1 MNAIA
6 GKYECG
12 GYDLSQVGQTLTVKA
27 HGIWTLQM
35 AAKLDGQIS
44 NDVANKTYGHVE
56 YDLSDV
62 TDLDTSGAY
71 LLARAIR
78 LGSAPAH
85 SWAVA
90 VGSKGQKTLMNAAAE
105 ATLGHEAD
113 PLRPWFEVF
122 VRVGV
127 ATSRFW
133 NEFIETIA
141 FLGQVFVVLFRC
153 IIEPRRMRWKSIV
166 ALVEKI
172 GLDAVP
178 IIMVLCFFIG
188 AVIAYMGANLLSS
201 FGAGVFMVDLVG
213 FSVIRELA
221 PIITAILIA
230 GRSDSAFTAQLGA
243 MKMRQEIDAMTVIG
257 LDTFEVLVVPRALA
271 ALVALP
277 ILTFLGMISGILAG
291 ILVAAVVGSGLSPI
305 LFLSRLQEVV
315 DISHFWVGMVKTPFF
330 AIIIAVIGCRQGL
343 AVTGSVESLG
353 SRTTTSVVQAIFAVI
368 TVDAIFA
375 ILFFQLGV

>member
-1 MNAIA
+1 MNAMA
-6 GKYECG
+6 GKSKCGSYE
-12 GYDLSQVGQTLTVKA
+12 LSQEGQALTVKA
-27 HGIWTLQM
+27 YGIWTLQT
-35 AAKLDGQIS
+35 AAELDGKIS
-44 NDVANKTYGHVE
+44 NDVANKIYQHVD
-56 YDLSDV
+56 YDLCDV
-62 TDLDTSGAY
+62 SKLDTAGAY
-71 LLARAIR
+71 LLARAIK
-78 LGSAPAH
+78 LGTAPAH
-85 SWAVA
+85 SWAVTK
-90 VGSKGQKTLMNAAAE
+90 GNKGQKILMSAAAE
-105 ATLGHEAD
+105 ATLGHEMR
-113 PLRPWFEVF
+113 PPRPWFDVF
-122 VRVGV
+122 ARVGI

-133 NEFIETIA
+133 TELVETIA
-141 FLGQVFVVLFRC
+141 FLGKFFTVLFRC
-153 IIEPRRMRWKSIV
+153 ITQPHRMRWKAIV

-188 AVIAYMGANLLSS
+188 AVIAYMGANLLAS

-271 ALVALP
+271 ALIAMP

-291 ILVAAVVGSGLSPI
+291 ILVAAIVGSGLSPI
-305 LFLSRLQEVV
+305 LFLTRLQDVV
-315 DISHFWVGMVKTPFF
+315 GLSHFWVGMVKTPFF
-330 AIIIAVIGCRQGL
+330 AIIIAIIGCRQGL

-375 ILFFQLGV
+375 ILFYQLGV